1 MGKTALLSL
10 FLIITL
16 IGATVVII
24 RRVRRTQKSIS
35 TLIKEGKD
43 SLATVIF
50 LALTI
55 LLYLP
60 ASLFL
65 ANSKDML
72 ISFWRFLPI
81 ILIPTILVWLWLS
94 IMLLATSGKLR
105 TVLTALVFGGT
116 LSVYVQSN
124 FLNFHMPI
132 LSGGE
137 FDFGAHSEDAVI
149 SCLLW
154 GIIIVGSLIGSLKLK
169 KWSIVSRVI
178 AYGLSAMQLV
188 SLVVM
193 IILNS
198 ANARPILA
206 TTTAGEFELGSKEN
220 VILFVLDSIEGHTVE
235 EYLKSN
241 PEYETELSDFT
252 LFTESMGGGAP
263 TQLGMPVILT
273 GCEYDGFEEPDEYF
287 DNIWKDTTLYDG
299 LKADGYDVRFY
310 ATPGCVRNIPVGY
323 VENIVPADDIYYIP
337 EPMKYMEKIYML
349 SALYGAPQ
357 MLKPMFM
364 LNTSDFE
371 WLLGLEGDNHIY
383 FSEPRSFKNYWNETS
398 TVNIGFEKT
407 FRYYHLDGVHLP
419 LQWNENLEFDENATW
434 EQAFKGQMEL
444 LLTYIDSMRSNKI
457 YDNSMIIIC
466 GDHGQEREGSVRI
479 NPAVFIKLPNE
490 QHDTLL
496 YNDAPITMRNLYST
510 IASVSTNLE
519 NEWGATLYDI
529 DESSCQERLHTAS
542 DQMTGMFDKEG
553 IGYCDKYIRVVPENT
568 YSDKSTTKVWNPYAI
583 NVISVDAACDNSI
596 DVIPENGFNSGL
608 VSTADGYMLENEFT
622 TCINMINYNGNDISL
637 GLEIDKIMGNS
648 QPIRIWVNDHRL
660 DDVDAVDNCNIIVP
674 ASYVKD
680 DRLYI
685 RLVMPKAM
693 TTQMIDSSSTDSR
706 VISINLKNI
715 NINIDTK

>member
-10 FLIITL
+10 FLIITM
-16 IGATVVII
+16 IVATVVII

-43 SLATVIF
+43 SLAAVIF

-72 ISFWRFLPI
+72 ISFGRFLPI
-81 ILIPTILVWLWLS
+81 VLIPTIIVWLWLS
-94 IMLLATSGKLR
+94 IMLLAISGKLR

-137 FDFGAHSEDAVI
+137 FDFGAHSEDVVI

-287 DNIWKDTTLYDG
+287 DNIWKDTTLYDD
-299 LKADGYDVRFY
+299 LKEDGYDVRFY

-357 MLKPMFM
+357 TLKSMFM

-371 WLLGLEGDNHIY
+371 WLLSLEGDNHIY
-383 FSEPRSFKNYWNETS
+383 FSEPRSFKNYWNETG

-419 LQWNENLEFDENATW
+419 LQWNEDLEFDENATW

-444 LLTYIDSMRSNKI
+444 VLEYVDSMKSKGI
-457 YDNSMIIIC
+457 YNNSMIIIC
-466 GDHGQEREGSVRI
+466 GDHGQERDDSIRI
-479 NPAVFIKLPNE
+479 NPAVFVKLPNE
-490 QHDTLL
+490 QNNTLA

-510 IASVSTNLE
+510 IASIATGVD
-519 NEWGATLYDI
+519 NEWGASVYDI
-529 DESSCQERLHTAS
+529 DENSCQARLHTVS
-542 DQMTGMFDKEG
+542 NQMVGMFEAEG
-553 IGYCDKYIRVVPENT
+553 VDYQKNYIRVIPQST
-568 YSDKSTTKVWNPYAI
+568 YSDKSTANVWNPYTI
-583 NVISVDAACDNSI
+583 NSIGLDVSAENSI
-596 DVIPENGFNSGL
+596 DVMPENGFTCGL
-608 VSTADGYMLENEFT
+608 IQTDDGYMLGNEFT
-622 TCINMINYNGNDISL
+622 SCINMTNYNGSDISL
-637 GLEIDKIMGNS
+637 ELEIGKIMGDS
-648 QPIRIWVNDHRL
+648 QPIRIWVNGHRL
-660 DDVDAVDNCNIIVP
+660 DDMDASHNCSVTIP
-674 ASYVKD
+674 ASHVKN

-685 RLVMPKAM
+685 RMVMPKAM
-693 TTQMIDSSSTDSR
+693 TPNMLYLGDKDTRIMSIEMSK
-706 VISINLKNI
+706 ISLSEIRK
-715 NINIDTK
+715 